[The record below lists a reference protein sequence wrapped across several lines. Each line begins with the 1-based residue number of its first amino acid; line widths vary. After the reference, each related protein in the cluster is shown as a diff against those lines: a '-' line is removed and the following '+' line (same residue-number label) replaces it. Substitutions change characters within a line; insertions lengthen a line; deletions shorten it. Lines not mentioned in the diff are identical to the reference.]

1 MRHVLRAFVVATGL
15 LALAACGGDDADGT
29 PRVMAA
35 TSILGDLVEQ
45 VAGEQVEVEVL
56 IPATADP
63 HDYQLS
69 AREQARLREAD
80 AIVINGG
87 QLNAG
92 LERQVGSATGDGVPT
107 FLAFDA
113 VEDPLTA
120 DGPDHD
126 HGDHDHDHGELDPH
140 FFGDPRRTVQVV
152 EALGPFLADAVEGL
166 DRSALDG
173 SLAAYVDELH
183 RLDAEV
189 EDILG
194 AVPAHRRVLV
204 TNHLVLGYFAD
215 RYGFEVAGTIHSG
228 AHVSQP
234 SARDLVEL
242 RRLMDAQ
249 EIDVVFTDVTMSA
262 NNAEQLADSLD
273 VEVVALHSES
283 LGEEGSGADTYVDMV
298 RANARSIASALAETE
313 T

>member
-1 MRHVLRAFVVATGL
+1 MRRVLRAFAVAAGL

-56 IPATADP
+56 IPASADP

-92 LERQVGSATGDGVPT
+92 LERQVGSATADGIPT

-113 VEDPLTA
+113 VEHPLTA

-126 HGDHDHDHGELDPH
+126 HGDHDHGELDPH

-173 SLAAYVDELH
+173 SLTAYVDELH

-189 EDILG
+189 EDLLG
-194 AVPAHRRVLV
+194 AVPAQRRVLV

-215 RYGFEVAGTIHSG
+215 RYGFEVVGTVHSG
-228 AHVSQP
+228 AHVSRP

-249 EIDVVFTDVTMSA
+249 EIAVVFTDVTMSA
-262 NNAEQLADSLD
+262 NNAEQLAESLD
-273 VEVVALHSES
+273 VDVVALHSES

-298 RANARSIASALAETE
+298 RANARTIASALAETE